1 MKRIFLISL
10 TLSFSLTIQSQ
21 LKKVDIG
28 NKTIFLPKL
37 KGYHECAGNK
47 LSKPYKEALL
57 PEKMNVLGFYTNDMA
72 FKYPEFN
79 FFYKGTNDCLMFM
92 VNDFLVNENVES
104 NVFEE
109 IILKTMDSLYG
120 EKNNQLYEAL
130 KKEHTFHE
138 ELLPKPLTLINAY
151 SVQPNT
157 KTYVFAEPA
166 SYNEIRCSFN
176 NYILIEN
183 KVVEFMYSLTLYDE
197 TFLAL
202 SESNNN
208 YFLKCLLEV
217 NNIPLSDELK
227 NVHSKTLETQLLD
240 NFYTKDGYNMGSKK
254 MFINKVTKE
263 VSELE
268 FSGLKIDGS
277 KVWDCIIEHKVPT
290 LNTEAFL
297 KLLKK
302 DISKL
307 FPTDENEIDALM
319 SCVGDGFSIGESYV
333 ELCKKRYLNAGFST
347 FESTSYCDCEYEK
360 LKEKVVDYQAFKKY
374 YSEIGDEHKD
384 SYNEVILP
392 CRNLVEKKRMSNN
405 YNPEDI
411 EGFSDESFIKL
422 TASGSTFKIK
432 LVIEGVSR
440 YFTFDSG
447 ASELIINAD
456 LEKELL
462 DKKLI
467 SASNYVKSKSFSTA
481 DGSIVNAKGLILNNI
496 VIGGFKVHN
505 VTAYIT
511 DKGGMLCGM
520 GLLNKFKNWEFDKD
534 QSMLVIYK

>member
-1 MKRIFLISL
+1 
-10 TLSFSLTIQSQ
+10 
-21 LKKVDIG
+21 
-28 NKTIFLPKL
+28 
-37 KGYHECAGNK
+37 K

-57 PEKMNVLGFYTNDMA
+57 PEKMNILGFYTNDMA

-130 KKEHTFHE
+130 KKEHTFNE

-183 KVVEFMYSLTLYDE
+183 KVVEFMYSSTLYNE

-208 YFLKCLLEV
+208 YFLKCLLEE
-217 NNIPLSDELK
+217 NNIPLSEELK

-263 VSELE
+263 VS
-268 FSGLKIDGS
+268 
-277 KVWDCIIEHKVPT
+277 
-290 LNTEAFL
+290 
-297 KLLKK
+297 
-302 DISKL
+302 
-307 FPTDENEIDALM
+307 
-319 SCVGDGFSIGESYV
+319 
-333 ELCKKRYLNAGFST
+333 
-347 FESTSYCDCEYEK
+347 
-360 LKEKVVDYQAFKKY
+360 
-374 YSEIGDEHKD
+374 
-384 SYNEVILP
+384 
-392 CRNLVEKKRMSNN
+392 
-405 YNPEDI
+405 
-411 EGFSDESFIKL
+411 
-422 TASGSTFKIK
+422 
-432 LVIEGVSR
+432 
-440 YFTFDSG
+440 
-447 ASELIINAD
+447 
-456 LEKELL
+456 
-462 DKKLI
+462 
-467 SASNYVKSKSFSTA
+467 
-481 DGSIVNAKGLILNNI
+481 
-496 VIGGFKVHN
+496 
-505 VTAYIT
+505 
-511 DKGGMLCGM
+511 
-520 GLLNKFKNWEFDKD
+520 
-534 QSMLVIYK
+534 